1 MNSRE
6 RVIRAVKFQHPDR
19 TPIYC
24 FNRDFDRSDI
34 LCFDVKPAKTFVP
47 REPGDTEWGY
57 VWQKLDETMGQPREA
72 VIKDYTALDRYMPPD
87 AFAEGRLEG
96 LSQFCEQHRDKYIM
110 VGPDITG
117 FTIVTFLRGF
127 EDTMTDLYLEEEN
140 IGRLMDMV
148 FGYEENLIR
157 NICQYDVQAVAF
169 HDDWG
174 TQTACFISPEKWRE
188 VFKPRYKKQFDLIHS
203 HNKQVF
209 FHSCGYVWD
218 LIDDLIE
225 IGADILNFNQPEVMG
240 VEKLSEKYRG
250 KACFNCPVDL
260 QKVAIR
266 ASREEIFAYTRK
278 LYDCFGGPAGG
289 FIGYVE
295 EYGSIGLSE
304 ENYLASLEALENLP
318 KNPDYKKN

>member
-1 MNSRE
+1 MTSRE
-6 RVIRAVKFQHPDR
+6 RVIRAVEFKGPDR

-24 FNRDFDRSDI
+24 FNRDFDRSDV
-34 LCFDVKPAKTFVP
+34 LCFDVKPAKDFVP

-57 VWQKLDETMGQPREA
+57 VWEKLDDTMGQPKEE
-72 VIKDYTALDRYMPPD
+72 VIRDYAMLDGYRPPD
-87 AFAEGRLEG
+87 GFAEGRLEG
-96 LSQFCEQHRDKYIM
+96 LKEFCDRNRDKYIM

-127 EDTMTDLYLEEEN
+127 ENTMADLYLDEEN
-140 IGRLMDMV
+140 LGRVIDMV
-148 FGYEENLIR
+148 FGYEEDLIR
-157 NICQYDVQAVAF
+157 NICRYDVQAVAF

-174 TQTACFISPEKWRE
+174 TQTAPFISPEKWRE
-188 VFKPRYKKQFDLIHS
+188 VFKPRYKRQFDLIHA
-203 HNKQVF
+203 HKKHVF

-218 LIDDLIE
+218 LIDDLLE

-240 VEKLSEKYRG
+240 VDRLSQKYHG
-250 KACFNCPVDL
+250 KVCFNCPVDL
-260 QKVAIR
+260 QKVALK

-278 LYDCFGGPAGG
+278 LYDSFGGPAGG

-304 ENYLASLEALENLP
+304 ANYRACLEALENLGP
-318 KNPDYKKN
+318 EKRV